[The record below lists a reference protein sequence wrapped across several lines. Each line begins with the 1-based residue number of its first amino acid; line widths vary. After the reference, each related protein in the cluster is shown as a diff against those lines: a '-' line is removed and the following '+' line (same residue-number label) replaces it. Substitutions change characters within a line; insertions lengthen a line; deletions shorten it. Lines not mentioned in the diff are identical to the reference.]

1 MELLSSFLCPTQNME
16 YMFLGPVVSS
26 LSVLTQGKKK
36 LRSQQ
41 RKKMK
46 SQDQPGG
53 PGELLHIVL
62 ENRTWTDKL

>member
-1 MELLSSFLCPTQNME
+1 MELLSSLLCPTQNME
-16 YMFLGPVVSS
+16 YMFLGPVVFS
-26 LSVLTQGKKK
+26 LSVLTFKKK
-36 LRSQQ
+36 KKSQQ

-62 ENRTWTDKL
+62 ENRTWTNKL